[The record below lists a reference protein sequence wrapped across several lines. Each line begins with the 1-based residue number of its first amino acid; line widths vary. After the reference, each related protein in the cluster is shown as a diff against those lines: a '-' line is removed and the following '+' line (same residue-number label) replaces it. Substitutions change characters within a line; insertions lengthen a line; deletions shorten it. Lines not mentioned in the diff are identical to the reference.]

1 MPKKI
6 IPIAKPWFSNQEAQA
21 AYNVVKSSWLI
32 SGPAVEKLEKEFAKK
47 SKVKYAIAVNS
58 GSSALL
64 VAQQALGISA
74 GDEIIA
80 PTMTFVSTAS
90 SCMYLGARPV
100 FTDINLSTYCMDPN
114 DIESKITKKTKA
126 IIPVHYAG
134 QAADLDPILK
144 IAKKH
149 NLRVI
154 EDAAEAHLTKYKGKI
169 VGGIGDIGIF
179 SFTPSK
185 VISTG
190 EGGMVVTN
198 NKKLAE
204 KCRLIRDFYDI
215 KKFKYPALGFNFRMP
230 DIMGAIG
237 LIQLTKLEKIVK
249 IRQKNAI
256 KYAKELVKIDGII
269 IPFVEKTEWMNFQL
283 YTIRLD
289 LKKITINRDKFIA
302 ILLKKGIHSRLYYPC
317 LHNQKLFK
325 GINKYKDSQFPNA
338 IVFSKTALA
347 IPIYPELKESEQN
360 YIINTI
366 KEIINKYKK

>member
-6 IPIAKPWFSNQEAQA
+6 IPIAKPWFSSQEAQA
-21 AYNVVKSSWLI
+21 AYNVVKSGWLI
-32 SGPAVEKLEKEFAKK
+32 AGPAVEKLEKEFAKK

-64 VAQQALGISA
+64 VAQQALGISV
-74 GDEIIA
+74 GDEVIV

-90 SCMYLGARPV
+90 SCMYLGAKPV
-100 FTDINLSTYCMDPN
+100 FTDINLSTYCMDIN
-114 DIESKITKKTKA
+114 DIEKKITKRTKA

-134 QAADLDPILK
+134 QSADLDSILK

-149 NLRVI
+149 NLRVV
-154 EDAAEAHLTKYKGKI
+154 EDAAEAHLTKYKGRI

-185 VISTG
+185 VMTTG
-190 EGGMVVTN
+190 EGGMIVTN

-204 KCRLIRDFYDI
+204 ECRLIRDFYDI
-215 KKFKYPALGFNFRMP
+215 KKFKYSALGFNFRMP

-237 LIQLTKLEKIVK
+237 LVQLTKLEKIVK

-256 KYAKELVKIDGII
+256 KYTKELGKIDGII
-269 IPFVEKTEWMNFQL
+269 IPFIEKIKWMNFQL

-289 LKKITINRDKFIA
+289 LDKLTINRDEFIA
-302 ILLKKGIHSRLYYPC
+302 SLLKKGINSRLYYPC
-317 LHNQKLFK
+317 LHNQELFK
-325 GINKYKDSQFPNA
+325 GINKYKDNQFPNA
-338 IVFSKTALA
+338 IAFSKTALA
-347 IPIYPELKESEQN
+347 LPIYPEL
-360 YIINTI
+360 
-366 KEIINKYKK
+366 